1 MFKPAKIREFVTAA
15 VHKKPVEVEVNGRLV
30 KKYET
35 VGNARGKFKLKGTTE
50 ITANGLT
57 VVNDKTSYTTWF
69 NSSYEAKDILTIKG
83 IDYEVKGTPEDTE
96 GRGRYSVLL
105 LERVGGGA

>member
-1 MFKPAKIREFVTAA
+1 MFKPAKIREFVTPA
-15 VHKKPVEVEVNGRLV
+15 VHKKPVEEEVNGRLV
-30 KKYET
+30 KKYKA

-69 NSSYEAKDILTIKG
+69 KSTYEAKDILTIKG

-105 LERVGGGA
+105 LERIGGGA